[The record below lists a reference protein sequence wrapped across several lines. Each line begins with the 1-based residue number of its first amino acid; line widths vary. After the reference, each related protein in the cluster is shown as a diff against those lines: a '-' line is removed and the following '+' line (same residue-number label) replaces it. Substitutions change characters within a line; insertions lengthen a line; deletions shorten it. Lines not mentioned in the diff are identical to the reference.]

1 MSGVKVDVKW
11 NGPDV
16 KLRGKRVVG
25 KTNYEV
31 GLIVERQAK
40 ELCPVG
46 EYPGT
51 GRVGGR
57 LKGSITTQAA
67 AQGTQPKAP
76 ATSQDKI
83 ASPNDELE
91 VLVGTAVDYGPY
103 VEFGTRNMDSQP
115 FLRPALD
122 LAQGRTLTIARK
134 NGRWEF
140 KDYLER
146 PA

>member
-1 MSGVKVDVKW
+1 MSGVKVEAQW

-16 KLRGKRVVG
+16 KIRGKRVVG
-25 KTNYEV
+25 KTAYEV
-31 GLIVERQAK
+31 GLAVEGIAK
-40 ELCPVG
+40 DLCQRM
-46 EYPGT
+46 T
-51 GRVGGR
+51 GR
-57 LKGSITTQAA
+57 LAGSVTTQSAS
-67 AQGTQPKAP
+67 QGTQPEAP

-91 VLVGTAVDYGPY
+91 VLVGTAVEYGPY
-103 VEFGTRNMDSQP
+103 VEFGTRRSDAQP

-122 LAQGRTLTIARK
+122 LAQGKTLTIARK

-140 KDYLER
+140 KDYLVR